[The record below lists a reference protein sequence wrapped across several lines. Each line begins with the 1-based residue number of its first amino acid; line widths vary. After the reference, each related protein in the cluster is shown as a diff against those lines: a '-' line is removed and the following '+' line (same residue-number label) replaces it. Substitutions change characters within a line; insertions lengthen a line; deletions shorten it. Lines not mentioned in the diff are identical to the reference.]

1 MAENITLKIWTPER
15 TAFNQKVYRVVL
27 PTGATTLT
35 VIEDRAP
42 TSMMIYAGVM
52 QILNPDD
59 SVKDWYFID
68 KGIADVAQNTCQI
81 STTHLLHHSQINIDK
96 ALELKEKEPENAVFY
111 SMIAHY
117 LQAFTG

>member
-68 KGIADVAQNTCQI
+68 KGIADIAQNVCQI
-81 STTHLLHHSQINIDK
+81 STAHLLHHSQITADK
-96 ALELKEKEPENAVFY
+96 ALELKEKEPENTVFY
-111 SMIAHY
+111 QTIAHY
-117 LQAFTG
+117 LQAFS

>member
-1 MAENITLKIWTPER
+1 MAENITLQIWTPER

-27 PTGATTLT
+27 PTGKTTLT

-59 SVKDWYFID
+59 SIKDWYFID
-68 KGIADVAQNTCQI
+68 KGVADIAQNVCRI
-81 STTHLLHHSQINIDK
+81 STAHLLHHSRITVDK

-111 SMIAHY
+111 NMIVLY
-117 LQAFTG
+117 LQAFAG

>member
-1 MAENITLKIWTPER
+1 MAENITLQIWTPER

-27 PTGATTLT
+27 PTGKTTLT
-35 VIEDRAP
+35 VNEDRAP

-68 KGIADVAQNTCQI
+68 KGVADIAQNVCRI
-81 STTHLLHHSQINIDK
+81 STAHLLHHSRITVDK

-111 SMIAHY
+111 NMIALH
-117 LQAFTG
+117 LQAFAG

>member
-1 MAENITLKIWTPER
+1 MAENITLQIWTPER

-27 PTGATTLT
+27 PTGQNTLT
-35 VIEDRAP
+35 VIDDRAP

-68 KGIADVAQNTCQI
+68 KGVADVAQNVCQI
-81 STTHLLHHSQINIDK
+81 STAHLLHHSQIDVEK
-96 ALELKEKEPENAVFY
+96 ALEFKEKEPENAVFY
-111 SMIAHY
+111 NMIVHY
-117 LQAFTG
+117 LQAFAD

>member
-1 MAENITLKIWTPER
+1 MTENITLQIWTPER

-27 PTGATTLT
+27 PTGKTTLT

-59 SVKDWYFID
+59 SIKDWYFID
-68 KGIADVAQNTCQI
+68 KGVADIAQNVCRI
-81 STTHLLHHSQINIDK
+81 STAHLLHHSQITIDK

-111 SMIAHY
+111 NMIALH
-117 LQAFTG
+117 LQAFAG